1 MGLVVELEM
10 LLLQCR
16 FWSISVCFVDYEKA
30 VDRIDW
36 VTLLMDILVNIG
48 VERRERRLIWNLYRG
63 QSA

>member
-36 VTLLMDILVNIG
+36 VTLMDILVNI
-48 VERRERRLIWNLYRG
+48 
-63 QSA
+63 